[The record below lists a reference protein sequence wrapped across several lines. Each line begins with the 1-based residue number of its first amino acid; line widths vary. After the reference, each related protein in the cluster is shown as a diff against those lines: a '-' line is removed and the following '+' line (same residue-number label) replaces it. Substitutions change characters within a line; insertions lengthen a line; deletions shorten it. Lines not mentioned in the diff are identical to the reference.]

1 MLKLCLQQL
10 HASMLWLHDCK
21 NKLSSLKRV
30 SSDIPAEHEQALI
43 DWVKV
48 LCPTWHKIGH
58 FGDIRKYQK
67 PTQVTA

>member
-30 SSDIPAEHEQALI
+30 SLEMPAEHEQAMI
-43 DWVKV
+43 D
-48 LCPTWHKIGH
+48 
-58 FGDIRKYQK
+58 
-67 PTQVTA
+67 